1 MERIKVANAKTTMDL
16 RIDISLFVGLFT
28 WPPPQQLGVRKQIDL
43 AFSSKARPPMG
54 TIAAFDFADV
64 GTLRWQLVRQS
75 ILFSAGPA
83 GARYLIPDWYALAC
97 NACEKLAQA
106 PRTCSVVR

>member
-1 MERIKVANAKTTMDL
+1 MVSFAAAICFAPAQGAASARHATVPMERIKAANAKTTMNL

-28 WPPPQQLGVRKQIDL
+28 WPPSQQLGIRKQIDL
-43 AFSSKARPPMG
+43 AFSSIARPPMG

-64 GTLRWQLVRQS
+64 GTLRWRLVKQS

-83 GARYLIPDWYALAC
+83 GGD
-97 NACEKLAQA
+97 
-106 PRTCSVVR
+106 V